1 MMGHAVSYFINKEEL
16 KMAVVLF
23 ILALII
29 GTVIYKISIR
39 NSIGTTGAYFKRWLW
54 CVGLTFAGLAILTG
68 AV

>member
-1 MMGHAVSYFINKEEL
+1 
-16 KMAVVLF
+16 MAVVLF
-23 ILALII
+23 ILSLII

-68 AV
+68 VV